1 MYVEI
6 DGCFLCQRVV
16 IGARNG
22 NHRCTFADDRRDDSQ
37 QLRGGAGVG
46 NGNDDIVFGDHTQI
60 AVCGFCGMDEESR
73 GSG

>member
-1 MYVEI
+1 MHIEI
-6 DGCFLCQRVV
+6 DGRFLCQRVV
-16 IGARNG
+16 IGARDG
-22 NHRCTFADDRRDDSQ
+22 NHRCAFADDSRDDSQ
-37 QLRGGAGVG
+37 QLRGGAGLG